1 MSNLKLI
8 GRHPELASPIH
19 PGGGIQLA
27 VIQSLRR
34 NLSTEAFAKVVYGY
48 RRSVFSKEALIQDY
62 LKGDVPKHNVIKD
75 VAYYMALDRVTTL
88 FSTPEKYR
96 PVAFPDLR
104 LYPWPLSSSAE
115 APFSSSKKL
124 RADFLKM
131 YELGLIQSPRLTFH
145 NLYNHIFVYNRETVH
160 RIKDGLTTDKHD
172 RDAKYWNTA
181 HARSHLVESHEDD
194 KIRMVFGVPKLLLQ
208 VEAMFLWPLINHLVN
223 QDGNGPML
231 WGFETLKGGWA
242 KLYNWFHTKHPRA
255 RTYLAFDWRQFDK
268 RAQFSVIDDLHDL
281 LKSNLTFDDGYMPT
295 KDYPETSTDSY
306 RLENL
311 WKWMC
316 NAIKHTPDLLPD
328 GRMYERQHAGIASG
342 FFQTQLIDSLYN
354 ALMIFV
360 SLIKQGINIEKVGIK
375 VQGDDSIVCMNEYVP
390 EQVHQSFI
398 DQFASIADRYF
409 GAVLNTKK
417 SKMGNSLNGLPVL
430 GFTNQDGYPT
440 RDKEALLASL
450 LYPERNTD
458 QAKLMARAIGIA
470 WANCGVHS
478 DVYEVCSD
486 VYHRFKDEGFTPAMA
501 GLPDIV
507 KSQHLLFSRP
517 AEDEK
522 YSTEFPTFFETIRH
536 VQEITYRSNAQRQ
549 LYWPR
554 QTDELK
560 NYFLS
565 EY

>member
-1 MSNLKLI
+1 MNNLKLI
-8 GRHPELASPIH
+8 GHHPELTSPIH
-19 PGGGIQLA
+19 PGGGIQVA
-27 VIQSLRR
+27 VLQSLKR
-34 NLSTEAFAKVVYGY
+34 NLSSESYAKVTYGY
-48 RRSVFSKEALIQDY
+48 RRSVFSKDALISDY
-62 LKGDVPKHNVIKD
+62 LKGDVPKHSVIKD
-75 VAYYMALDRVTTL
+75 LAYYMALDKVKEL
-88 FSTPEKYR
+88 FATPTKYR
-96 PVAFPDLR
+96 PVSFPDLR
-104 LYPWPLSSSAE
+104 FYPWPLSSSAE

-124 RADFLKM
+124 RRDYLNL
-131 YELGLIQSPRLTFH
+131 YELGLVKSPRLTFH
-145 NLYNHIFVYNRETVH
+145 NLYNHIYVYNRQTAP
-160 RIKDGLTTDKHD
+160 RIKEGLTTDIHG

-208 VEAMFLWPLINHLVN
+208 VEAMLLWPLINHLVN
-223 QDGNGPML
+223 LDGNGPML

-242 KLYNWFHTKHPRA
+242 KLYNWFGRHAPRA

-268 RAQFSVIDDLHDL
+268 RAQFTVIDDLHDL
-281 LKSNLTFDDGYMPT
+281 LKSNIDFNNGYIPT
-295 KDYPETSTDSY
+295 KDYPQSWKDPTK
-306 RLENL
+306 LENL
-311 WKWMC
+311 WNWMC

-328 GRMYERQHAGIASG
+328 GNLYERQHAGIASG
-342 FFQTQLIDSLYN
+342 FFQTQLMDSLYN
-354 ALMIFV
+354 TLMIYV
-360 SLIKQGINIEKVGIK
+360 CLIKQGINIDKVRIK
-375 VQGDDSIVCMNEYVP
+375 VQGDDSLVALNEYIP
-390 EQVHQSFI
+390 KQVHQSFI
-398 DQFASIADRYF
+398 DQFASQADRYF

-417 SKMGNSLNGLPVL
+417 SRMDNSLNGLPVL
-430 GFTNQDGYPT
+430 GFTNKDGYPT

-478 DVYEVCSD
+478 DVYEVCSE
-486 VYHRFKDEGFTPAMA
+486 VYHRFLDEGFTPAMA

-522 YSTEFPTFFETIRH
+522 YSEEFPTWFDTIRH
-536 VQEITYRSNAQRQ
+536 VQEINHRSETQKQ
-549 LYWPR
+549 QYWPQAR
-554 QTDELK
+554 PELE